1 MRPNSSAKA
10 KMSKKQNASK
20 EQALRT
26 LAKKDLYTFIKLK
39 WQRYNQNPYLDN
51 WHIKY
56 VCETLSFTLKDY
68 AQSKGEANITRL
80 MLNMPPSYLKTEI
93 VGRAFPAWALGRDR
107 TRKIIYISYSD
118 ELCRKISN
126 QVRDLMKS
134 TFWAQVFGEKPYFLQ
149 DNSSEFVLKEGGGL
163 FVTTLKSAIT
173 GFHAHSILI
182 DDPIKVS
189 DMSSKVERERVN
201 HNFKESVLSRL
212 QDNFSNITILMQRL
226 GYEDLCGFLLDE
238 RNFDA
243 SIIKQWHQISLEALN
258 KDEIE
263 YKIGDFSY
271 KRKADEPLFPQR
283 HSKDDLEF
291 LRKQM
296 GEDEFSSQYQQVPQ
310 ASEAGFFDI
319 ANFKLIASYEQN
331 PQNEFIF
338 IDNATS
344 LNVKADNRA
353 IVVVGCE
360 KTSANL
366 TRFVVKDCFFGIW
379 DEAKTCSVII
389 EAMLKYPKSK
399 VFIEK
404 EGGGETLSR
413 LLNNEIVL
421 VNERLKK
428 QAAPLIA
435 NIINL
440 YSANRKISKVEKI
453 KALKPYYNSGHLVF
467 LQNAQGLNQI
477 KKELL
482 AFNPEKPFRKDD
494 CIDALASCV
503 ASESVSAPPLK
514 DYTPKTNTRIYGGS
528 MSWRI

>member
-1 MRPNSSAKA
+1 MPENIHA
-10 KMSKKQNASK
+10 QN
-20 EQALRT
+20 EIALRE
-26 LAKKDLYTFIKLK
+26 LAKKDLKTFLLLK
-39 WQRYNQNPYLDN
+39 WERFNQQPFMDN
-51 WHIKY
+51 WHFDYI
-56 VCETLSFTLKDY
+56 CETLSLTLKDY
-68 AQSKGEANITRL
+68 AQSKAHAVITRL
-80 MLNMPPSYLKTEI
+80 MLNMPPSYGKTEI
-93 VGRAFPAWALGRDR
+93 IARTFVAWALGRDR

-134 TFWAQVFGEKPYFLQ
+134 PFWAQIFGEKPYFLQ

-226 GYEDLCGFLLDE
+226 GYEDLCGYLLDE
-238 RNFDA
+238 KNFDER
-243 SIIKQWHQISLEALN
+243 IIKQWTQISLEALN
-258 KDEIE
+258 KDEIT
-263 YKIGDFSY
+263 YNAGGFSY
-271 KRKADEPLFPQR
+271 TRGAGEPLFPQR
-283 HSKDDLEF
+283 HSKDELDF

-310 ASEAGFFDI
+310 ASEAGFFVLE
-319 ANFKLIASYEQN
+319 NFKTIASYEQRA
-331 PQNEFIF
+331 QNEYIF

-353 IVVVGCE
+353 IDVIGCE
-360 KTSANL
+360 KTEQNL
-366 TRFVVKDCFFGIW
+366 TRYVLKDCFFGIW
-379 DEAKTCSVII
+379 DEEKTCENII
-389 EAMLKYPKSK
+389 EAMLKYPKAK
-399 VFIEK
+399 VFIER
-404 EGGGETLSR
+404 EGGGEVLER
-413 LLNNEIVL
+413 LLQKAIVA
-421 VNERLKK
+421 VNDKLKREGK
-428 QAAPLIA
+428 A
-435 NIINL
+435 IISNSITI
-440 YSANRKISKVEKI
+440 YTANRRISKVEKI
-453 KALKPYYNSGHLVF
+453 KALKPYFNSGHLVF
-467 LQNAQGLNQI
+467 LQSAQGLSQI

-503 ASESVSAPPLK
+503 GSSEVSAPPLK
-514 DYTPKTNTRIYGGS
+514 DYSPQANARIYGGG

>member
-1 MRPNSSAKA
+1 MSANL
-10 KMSKKQNASK
+10 KKIRTEK
-20 EQALRT
+20 EQALRL
-26 LAKKDLYTFIKLK
+26 LAKRDFYTFVKLK
-39 WQRYNQNPYLDN
+39 WQRYNQQPYLDN
-51 WHIKY
+51 WHIRY
-56 VCETLSFTLKDY
+56 VCEKLAFTLKDY
-68 AQSKGEANITRL
+68 ADEKREPNITRL

-93 VGRAFPAWALGRDR
+93 VGRTFPAWALGRDR

-134 TFWAQVFGEKPYFLQ
+134 PFWTQIFGEKPYFLQ

-212 QDNFSNITILMQRL
+212 QDNHSNITILMQRL

-238 RNFDA
+238 RNFDER
-243 SIIKQWHQISLEALN
+243 IIAQWTQISLEALN
-258 KDEIE
+258 KDEIT
-263 YKIGDFSY
+263 YKAGDFSY
-271 KRKADEPLFPQR
+271 TRKAGEPLFPQR
-283 HSKDDLEF
+283 HTAAQLDF

-310 ASEAGFFDI
+310 ATEAGFFLI
-319 ANFKLIASYEQN
+319 ENFKTIASYEQGA
-331 PQNEFIF
+331 QNEYIF

-344 LNVKADNRA
+344 LNAKADNRA
-353 IVVVGCE
+353 IVCVGAE
-360 KTSANL
+360 KTEQNL
-366 TRFVVKDCFFGIW
+366 TRFVLKDCFFGIW
-379 DEAKTCSVII
+379 DEEQTCENII

-399 VFIEK
+399 VFIER
-404 EGGGETLSR
+404 EGGGEVLYR
-413 LLNNEIVL
+413 LLQKAIVH
-421 VNERLKK
+421 VNDKLKK
-428 QAAPLIA
+428 ESKALIS
-435 NIINL
+435 NSIEI
-440 YSANRKISKVEKI
+440 YSANRRISKVEKI
-453 KALKPYYNSGHLVF
+453 KALKPYFNSGHLVF
-467 LQNAQGLNQI
+467 LQSAQGLAQL

-503 ASESVSAPPLK
+503 ASESVSAPARK
-514 DYTPKTNTRIYGGS
+514 DYARNSAPRLYGGG

>member
-1 MRPNSSAKA
+1 MSANL
-10 KMSKKQNASK
+10 KKIRTEK
-20 EQALRT
+20 EQALRL
-26 LAKKDLYTFIKLK
+26 LAKRDLYTFVKLK
-39 WQRYNQNPYLDN
+39 WQRYNEQPYLDN
-51 WHIKY
+51 WHIRY
-56 VCETLSFTLKDY
+56 VCEKLAFTLKDY
-68 AQSKGEANITRL
+68 AYEKGEPNITRL
-80 MLNMPPSYLKTEI
+80 MLNMPPSYFKTEI
-93 VGRAFPAWALGRDR
+93 VGRTFPAWALGRDR

-134 TFWAQVFGEKPYFLQ
+134 PFWTQIFGEKPYFLQ

-189 DMSSKVERERVN
+189 DMSSKGERERVN

-212 QDNFSNITILMQRL
+212 QDNYSNITILMQRL

-238 RNFDA
+238 RNFDER
-243 SIIKQWHQISLEALN
+243 IIAQWTQISLEALN
-258 KDEIE
+258 KDEIT
-263 YKIGDFSY
+263 YKAGDFSY
-271 KRKADEPLFPQR
+271 TRKAGEPLFPQR
-283 HSKDDLEF
+283 HTAAQLDF

-310 ASEAGFFDI
+310 ATEAGFFLI
-319 ANFKLIASYEQN
+319 ENFKTIASYEQGA
-331 PQNEFIF
+331 QNEYIF

-344 LNVKADNRA
+344 LNAKADNRA
-353 IVVVGCE
+353 IVCVGAE
-360 KTSANL
+360 KTEQNL
-366 TRFVVKDCFFGIW
+366 TRFVLKDCFFGIW
-379 DEAKTCSVII
+379 DEEQTCQNII

-399 VFIEK
+399 VFIER
-404 EGGGETLSR
+404 EGGGEVLYR
-413 LLNNEIVL
+413 LLQKAIVE
-421 VNERLKK
+421 VNDKLKK
-428 QAAPLIA
+428 ESKTLIS
-435 NIINL
+435 NSVEI
-440 YSANRKISKVEKI
+440 YSANRRISKVEKI
-453 KALKPYYNSGHLVF
+453 KALKPYFNSGHLVF
-467 LQNAQGLNQI
+467 LQSAQGLAQL

-503 ASESVSAPPLK
+503 ASESVSAPARK
-514 DYTPKTNTRIYGGS
+514 DYARNSAPRLYGGG